1 MALKPCSE
9 CGREISTEATS
20 CPHCGKKNPTGV
32 RTSPIA
38 MGCLVLVLLGV
49 LGSLITSKNTDSSS
63 SPVSAST
70 ADAPSTLE
78 TPASPP
84 ARSSQWTYSH
94 DADEMTGKV
103 SHLAALESENT
114 VDFDFPY
121 HGTQHARL
129 WIRRHPR
136 HGNDVIFAIERGQLL
151 CPSYEGC
158 TILVRF
164 DNGEPA
170 SFSANPPADHS
181 TESVFITNYD
191 RFVTKMRVAK
201 QVRISPQ
208 VYQQGSVV
216 FTFDVSGFDAKK
228 FRGE

>member
-1 MALKPCSE
+1 MRG
-9 CGREISTEATS
+9 CGSDGI
-20 CPHCGKKNPTGV
+20 
-32 RTSPIA
+32 
-38 MGCLVLVLLGV
+38 LV
-49 LGSLITSKNTDSSS
+49 T
-63 SPVSAST
+63 
-70 ADAPSTLE
+70 
-78 TPASPP
+78 
-84 ARSSQWTYSH
+84 
-94 DADEMTGKV
+94 
-103 SHLAALESENT
+103 
-114 VDFDFPY
+114 
-121 HGTQHARL
+121 
-129 WIRRHPR
+129 
-136 HGNDVIFAIERGQLL
+136 GNDVIFAIERGQLL